1 HERPRGQGE
10 LPPVRVHRHGRA
22 RRPVGPVAVP
32 HVGRADHARGRVR
45 RGVRQAP
52 RRALRARLVGGARDD
67 VADGRRRCLL
77 LGRPAGSRR
86 REPEHRHQLHAAE
99 HRRRRARRREPRR
112 RSRLVRRRRPRR
124 RLPLPRRQHAAV
136 RRVAGL
142 DDPDHHRRAP
152 AARARPLPGGRAA
165 GPPAGAVE
173 RPPPAAGFGPGACR
187 HDHVADH
194 SPREGERHMAR
205 AAEAHKSTSTAR
217 PMTGEEYLDSLRDG
231 REVWIY
237 GERVDDVT
245 THPAFRNG
253 ARSVARLY
261 DALHDPEQ
269 QGVLTVP
276 TDTGSGG
283 FTHPFFKAPMSSE
296 DLFRGRDAI
305 AAWQRLT
312 YGWMGRSP
320 DYKAAFL
327 ATYGPNAD
335 YYKPFEENAR
345 RWYRE
350 AQERVYF
357 MNHTLVN
364 PPVDRNKEIHEVDDI
379 FIHAVKETDEG
390 VVVRGA
396 KMVATGS
403 AYSKYNLVS
412 GHGSTPIKKEE
423 YALSFFAAM
432 NAPGIK
438 LICRPSY
445 EYMGA
450 VLGSPFDY
458 PLSSRFDENDA
469 VLVFEDAL
477 IPWENFL
484 IYGNLEIAS
493 TYHLTCFIWRALMQ
507 GCTRLAVKL
516 DFLAGLFIKAIE
528 STGTVEFRGIQA
540 SIGEILAL
548 RNMFWALTDAMCANP
563 VPSANGSVLPN
574 IEA

>member
-1 HERPRGQGE
+1 MAQ
-10 LPPVRVHRHGRA
+10 V
-22 RRPVGPVAVP
+22 
-32 HVGRADHARGRVR
+32 
-45 RGVRQAP
+45 
-52 RRALRARLVGGARDD
+52 ARDKKGKNGG
-67 VADGRRRCLL
+67 VAN
-77 LGRPAGSRR
+77 
-86 REPEHRHQLHAAE
+86 
-99 HRRRRARRREPRR
+99 
-112 RSRLVRRRRPRR
+112 
-124 RLPLPRRQHAAV
+124 
-136 RRVAGL
+136 
-142 DDPDHHRRAP
+142 
-152 AARARPLPGGRAA
+152 
-165 GPPAGAVE
+165 
-173 RPPPAAGFGPGACR
+173 
-187 HDHVADH
+187 
-194 SPREGERHMAR
+194 
-205 AAEAHKSTSTAR
+205 R
-217 PMTGEEYLDSLRDG
+217 PMTAEEYLDSLRDG
-231 REVWIY
+231 REIWIY
-237 GERVDDVT
+237 GEKVDDVT

-269 QGVLTVP
+269 KDVLTVE

-283 FTHPFFKAPMSSE
+283 YTHPFFRAPMSSE

-335 YYKPFEENAR
+335 YYAPYDENAR
-345 RWYRE
+345 RWYKD
-350 AQERVYF
+350 AQERVFF

-403 AYSKYNLVS
+403 AYSNYNFVS
-412 GHGSTPIKKEE
+412 YHGSTPIKKEE
-423 YALSFFAAM
+423 YALSFFAPM
-432 NAPGIK
+432 NLPNTK

-445 EYMGA
+445 EYQAA

-493 TYHLTCFIWRALMQ
+493 TYHLTGFIWRALMQ

-516 DFLAGLFIKAIE
+516 DFLAGFFIKAVE
-528 STGTVEFRGIQA
+528 ATGTIDFRGIQA
-540 SIGEILAL
+540 SIGEILAW
-548 RNMFWALTDAMCANP
+548 RNMFWALTDAMCAHP
-563 VPSANGSVLPN
+563 VPSAGGSVLPN
-574 IEA
+574 IEAASAYRSSRTRRTRSSRASSRTRPAAP